1 MKLRKL
7 KIKNFIS
14 IKNAELDFEK
24 LKPGVFLIYGPTG
37 SGKTTIL
44 DAIHWCLYG
53 CTLNQNR
60 NRVSRE
66 IASDYS
72 GPNES
77 PEVTLEFEQDLCE
90 YRIVRAMNRKT
101 GNTAIR
107 FSTPD
112 FIYDKVRDAN
122 RAIEKVLGL
131 NCHQFDQMV
140 MLEQGNFS
148 KFLLTDSRNR
158 ADLLRN
164 VFDTEIFQS
173 LEINLKGRVDKLKQR
188 IESLSALELSYLNG
202 ELLTTIKDRCK
213 LSQETINKLKMNKAA
228 DEAKLQALQKL
239 LPTLQ
244 DYERELRLFENAQAE
259 LAALELRKSEID
271 TLIAKREAHTRY
283 SAWLRIISRLEQL
296 SSMEQALSATI
307 TECKNEL
314 ASLPELTDNASKLR
328 ELTDKLNQ
336 LRNELYLCHHKAD
349 LDAKIAEVKK
359 NTEQAEAAL
368 PSIED
373 NVSRLKSNIDGW
385 TRMHQ
390 IRFEYETAF
399 AKWSSIKA
407 EYDKRSDEL
416 AVMELSL
423 GKMNEQLPD
432 YLKARLIQV
441 SESGSCPI
449 CGQPWHKD
457 LDAHVDA
464 GFDIDKYDSL
474 RTSIAVAKA
483 WLIEYA
489 DKVKAE
495 PEAPCVESAAEI
507 HDKLNSWES
516 ELRQAE
522 SVMNQYR
529 MSIDYNKSRLAEYAA
544 DNTQIP
550 EHSIDEL
557 NQMSEEVKHQIS
569 EVENQQAAY
578 NDIIQKRA
586 ALTAKLEHAQGELNA
601 VHKEQAGTACPP
613 DEVKEQ
619 VKALESDIID
629 YESNMVSYSDAISAW
644 QSAYAT
650 LTTVKKP
657 TKPESD
663 LTAMQCQNNIT
674 SLTNSIQD
682 RIGEI
687 ATAENQLKND
697 NELVEKIESIIK
709 EREEITPRYKETQYV
724 YNQISGKNA
733 SKLSLENFVL
743 HRQLEW
749 ILNTSNQYL
758 KTLSNNQ
765 FHLTIRWEGTGRS
778 QGGLEISIADAV
790 SGKARP
796 AETFSGG
803 ELFILSLSLSL
814 GLMSSIDSLFT
825 GLDLGVLFIDEGF
838 GTLDAE
844 CLNRVLST
852 LQQLK
857 SIDCVGIISH
867 VQELI
872 ESIPQGF
879 AVAKG
884 LGGTVIKPY

>member
-213 LSQETINKLKMNKAA
+213 LSQETIDKLKANKAS
-228 DEAKLQALQKL
+228 DEVKLQVLQKL
-239 LPTLQ
+239 LPVLQ

-259 LAALELRKSEID
+259 LATLELRKSEID
-271 TLIAKREAHTRY
+271 TLIAKREAHAQY
-283 SAWLRIISRLEQL
+283 SAWLKIISRLEQL
-296 SSMEQALSATI
+296 ASMEQALIATVN
-307 TECKNEL
+307 ECKNEL
-314 ASLPELTDNASKLR
+314 TALPELTDNASKLK
-328 ELTDKLNQ
+328 ELTDTLNQ
-336 LRNELYLCHHKAD
+336 LRNDLYLSHRKSE
-349 LDAKIAEVKK
+349 LEAKIAEVTQ
-359 NTEQAEAAL
+359 NITRAEAAL

-373 NVSRLKSNIDGW
+373 KISKLKSNIDGW
-385 TRMHQ
+385 THMRQ

-407 EYDKRSDEL
+407 EYDKHADEL
-416 AVMELSL
+416 AVMQLSL
-423 GKMNEQLPD
+423 SKMNEQLPD
-432 YLKARLIQV
+432 YLRARLIQV
-441 SESGSCPI
+441 SESGICPI

-457 LDAHVDA
+457 SSAHVDV
-464 GFDIDKYDSL
+464 GFDIDSYDSL

-483 WLIEYA
+483 WMDEHDDL
-489 DKVKAE
+489 VKAE
-495 PEAPCVESAAEI
+495 PKAPCSESAAEI
-507 HDKLNSWES
+507 YDKITVWES
-516 ELRQAE
+516 ELCQAE

-529 MSIDYNKSRLAEYAA
+529 NCINYNKSRLAEYAA
-544 DNTQIP
+544 DNTYIP

-557 NQMSEEVKHQIS
+557 NQMSEEVKTQIS
-569 EVENQQAAY
+569 EFENQQRAY
-578 NDIIQKRA
+578 NVPA
-586 ALTAKLEHAQGELNA
+586 WFWEH
-601 VHKEQAGTACPP
+601 
-613 DEVKEQ
+613 
-619 VKALESDIID
+619 
-629 YESNMVSYSDAISAW
+629 
-644 QSAYAT
+644 
-650 LTTVKKP
+650 
-657 TKPESD
+657 
-663 LTAMQCQNNIT
+663 NN
-674 SLTNSIQD
+674 
-682 RIGEI
+682 
-687 ATAENQLKND
+687 
-697 NELVEKIESIIK
+697 
-709 EREEITPRYKETQYV
+709 P
-724 YNQISGKNA
+724 
-733 SKLSLENFVL
+733 
-743 HRQLEW
+743 H
-749 ILNTSNQYL
+749 
-758 KTLSNNQ
+758 
-765 FHLTIRWEGTGRS
+765 
-778 QGGLEISIADAV
+778 
-790 SGKARP
+790 P
-796 AETFSGG
+796 
-803 ELFILSLSLSL
+803 
-814 GLMSSIDSLFT
+814 
-825 GLDLGVLFIDEGF
+825 
-838 GTLDAE
+838 
-844 CLNRVLST
+844 
-852 LQQLK
+852 
-857 SIDCVGIISH
+857 
-867 VQELI
+867 
-872 ESIPQGF
+872 
-879 AVAKG
+879 
-884 LGGTVIKPY
+884 